1 MGYDAAVHWPPWW
14 DWQLELTPHLEKRME
29 DRSFT
34 EVDLRAMLEA
44 ATSYR
49 DDIVDG
55 RFVIVTRHRKAD
67 WEVIVEPDDLTHS
80 LVVVTAYAVG
90 P

>member
-1 MGYDAAVHWPPWW
+1 
-14 DWQLELTPHLEKRME
+14 ME

-34 EVDLRAMLEA
+34 EVDLRTMLEA
-44 ATSYR
+44 AAGYR

-67 WEVIVEPDDLTHS
+67 WEVIVEPDDPTHS
-80 LVVVTAYAVG
+80 LVVVTAYAIDR
-90 P
+90 